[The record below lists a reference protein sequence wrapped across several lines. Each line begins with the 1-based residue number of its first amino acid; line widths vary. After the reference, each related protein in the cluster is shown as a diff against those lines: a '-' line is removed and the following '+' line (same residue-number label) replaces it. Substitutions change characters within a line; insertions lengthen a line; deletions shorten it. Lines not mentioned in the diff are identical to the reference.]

1 MFLLTKLTLL
11 MNKIT
16 LIISGLILLF
26 FTGGMAQDGMKSS
39 LKNHQTNGGL
49 KFESES
55 VNRSANGTYTEIIQL
70 FNLTGKAQAI
80 QFRIL
85 INKASDDYDAL
96 IFKDI
101 EKGSDLKDP
110 GWLLNFNVIKDSS
123 KNSNAEEVFVLLYNS
138 NQNSGLQPGDYF
150 DLVKVNYKTINLPD
164 TKSIKKSSMKI
175 VKAEASTF
183 DGFPLL
189 IQSTK
194 DEIKINIEGKKK

>member
-26 FTGGMAQDGMKSS
+26 FTGGMAQDGIKSG
-39 LKNHQTNGGL
+39 LKNHQMNGGL

-55 VNRSANGTYTEIIQL
+55 VNRSANGTYSEIIQL

-85 INKASDDYDAL
+85 INKALDDYDAL

-110 GWLLNFNVIKDSS
+110 GWLLDFNVIKDSS
-123 KNSNAEEVFVLLYNS
+123 KNNNAEEVFVLLYNS